1 MTEVTVTNELGGAH
15 LRPQKGTNS
24 MTSTA
29 HTTKQSRGACVH
41 HWVIEEAKKTTSI
54 GECKNC
60 HEVKEFNNY
69 VESRSEWAKS
79 PKPFD
84 KEAR

>member
-1 MTEVTVTNELGGAH
+1 VNRALVIAVKVEEQAAD
-15 LRPQKGTNS
+15 PQGIVIKK
-24 MTSTA
+24 
-29 HTTKQSRGACVH
+29 TKKETCVH
-41 HWVIEEAKKTTSI
+41 HWVIEEAKKATSI